1 MTATILAFTF
11 GKYVVSAGKGA
22 ESNTS
27 LSLSATSV
35 MAGDAVTLTA
45 FVGGP
50 GRSTPEGTVQFTAGS
65 MNIGSAPTLLGRAT
79 VTTSS
84 LTPGTYEV
92 VASFTGQ
99 VGSTSSQS
107 TPVALTV
114 TQIPTTLALT
124 ANPVECGRGYAGDD
138 HGDAGLSGD
147 EPAAE
152 RNDDDQ
158 GRLDDD
164 CNAGSGGWRGEL
176 HDEHAGCGDALV
188 ECEL

>member
-1 MTATILAFTF
+1 
-11 GKYVVSAGKGA
+11 
-22 ESNTS
+22 
-27 LSLSATSV
+27 
-35 MAGDAVTLTA
+35 MAGDSVTLTA

-79 VTTSS
+79 VKTDS

-124 ANPVECGRGYAGDD
+124 ANPATAVSGTPVTITATLSYPSTSLLPSGTVTVKDGSTTVATLALVDGAASFTTSTLAVGTHSLSASYG
-138 HGDAGLSGD
+138 GDANFVKS
-147 EPAAE
+147 AAT
-152 RNDDDQ
+152 
-158 GRLDDD
+158 
-164 CNAGSGGWRGEL
+164 GSVTIT
-176 HDEHAGCGDALV
+176 AQ
-188 ECEL
+188 